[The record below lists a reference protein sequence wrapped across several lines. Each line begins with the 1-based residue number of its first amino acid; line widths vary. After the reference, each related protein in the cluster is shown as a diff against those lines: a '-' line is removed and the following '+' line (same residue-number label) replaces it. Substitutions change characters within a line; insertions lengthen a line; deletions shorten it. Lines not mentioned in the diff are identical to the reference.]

1 MLRVHQHFT
10 GSIVVLFSTLL
21 FLCGAITYWT
31 LKANDIEHFKEKL
44 TARIEI
50 IKLQKLKFDDL
61 EQYSKIIK
69 EKIDSRITFI
79 DDNGAVLADS
89 DTLSESMENHNNREE
104 IMQARKQPYG
114 TTLRYSQ
121 TLNEDFLYVAHR
133 FEIEGEPVF
142 IRLSASTKSIV
153 ENFYSLW
160 LKITLIFAIFIFIAL
175 FNAYKLGDKIKKDVN
190 KIKNAL
196 LEIANKNYDYVVEKG
211 FTQEFIE
218 IGFSLRKLAA
228 KLHKRDKLKKK
239 YTTKLK
245 LANKQRSDIISA
257 ISHEFK
263 NPITS
268 IMGYAQ
274 TLMDDG
280 DANKDIRQKF
290 LGKIIQNS
298 QKITNMVDRL
308 ALSTKF
314 ENGDLLPRL
323 SQFDIATLAKEL
335 VDGFAQRYPERKFIL
350 SLESCIVEADKTM
363 MEMVIINLIENAIK
377 YSEEDVEI
385 KIKDKTLHV
394 IDKGI
399 GISQED
405 LSKVTRK
412 FYRSQSSTWDN
423 SMGLGLSLV
432 SYILKLH
439 KMELHIQSEVDVGS
453 DFSFGFCN
461 DIIVTKQQEE

>member
-1 MLRVHQHFT
+1 M
-10 GSIVVLFSTLL
+10 
-21 FLCGAITYWT
+21 
-31 LKANDIEHFKEKL
+31 
-44 TARIEI
+44 
-50 IKLQKLKFDDL
+50 
-61 EQYSKIIK
+61 
-69 EKIDSRITFI
+69 
-79 DDNGAVLADS
+79 
-89 DTLSESMENHNNREE
+89 
-104 IMQARKQPYG
+104 
-114 TTLRYSQ
+114 
-121 TLNEDFLYVAHR
+121 AHR
-133 FEIEGEPVF
+133 LEIEGEPVF
-142 IRLSASTKSIV
+142 IRISASTKSIV

-323 SQFDIATLAKEL
+323 SQFDIATLTKEI